1 MVIHKAEKCN
11 INNVSENKI
20 HDDTSGYNNIFLFF
34 IIIVI
39 KAVVYGIK
47 FYTAECSRE
56 YVITNKDTETKFKMI
71 LRDKYIDDAFL
82 ENIGLYKNSWNSLEV
97 YDSNMKSH
105 KIIWKEVKQ

>member
-11 INNVSENKI
+11 INHVSEDKTGDKI
-20 HDDTSGYNNIFLFF
+20 SGYNSLIIFF
-34 IIIVI
+34 IINVIV
-39 KAVVYGIK
+39 AVVYVLTGYPAA
-47 FYTAECSRE
+47 FSRE
-56 YVITNKDTETKFKMI
+56 HVITNKDTETKFKMI

-105 KIIWKEVKQ
+105 KIIWKEVK

>member
-20 HDDTSGYNNIFLFF
+20 HDDTSGYNNIIIFF
-34 IIIVI
+34 IINVIV
-39 KAVVYGIK
+39 AVVYVLTGYPAA
-47 FYTAECSRE
+47 FSRE
-56 YVITNKDTETKFKMI
+56 HVITNKDTETKFKMI

-82 ENIGLYKNSWNSLEV
+82 ENISLYKNSWNSLEV

-105 KIIWKEVKQ
+105 KIIWKEVK